1 MEQLRPDLIAPVV
14 LWLCHE
20 SCQETGGIID
30 TAAGYVGKC
39 KKIIFNVSPYLLK

>member
-1 MEQLRPDLIAPVV
+1 MMEQLRPDLIAPVV

-20 SCQETGGIID
+20 SCKESGGIID

-39 KKIIFNVSPYLLK
+39 KKIIFLPIY